1 MRSLDASKYKSEKS
15 WGSHKGTNK
24 SYKPNKLGKIPED
37 HWKISP
43 INSQSKERTG
53 YPTQKP
59 LVLMYRIIEASSN
72 KGNVVFDPF
81 CGCATTCVASEK
93 LGRQWV
99 GIDLSIEAYKQVKKR
114 LAKEI
119 TPELLDP
126 EKEVNFTTEK
136 PKRN

>member
-1 MRSLDASKYKSEKS
+1 
-15 WGSHKGTNK
+15 
-24 SYKPNKLGKIPED
+24 
-37 HWKISP
+37 
-43 INSQSKERTG
+43 
-53 YPTQKP
+53 
-59 LVLMYRIIEASSN
+59 MYRIIEASSN

-99 GIDLSIEAYKQVKKR
+99 GIDVSIEAYKQVATPIQKKR

-136 PKRN
+136 PKRNDRIGEHLDQEFVYIISNPSYPNEYKVGKF